1 MAAAA
6 STEALKTLMTRA
18 LPVILAVKVTK
29 EADLGAILLST
40 APDCLKM
47 QPQIKGNGSD
57 ITAGSLAILV
67 DAVYV
72 PTVGPDCSHSL
83 QLPLPAV

>member
-1 MAAAA
+1 MTAAA

-18 LPVILAVKVTK
+18 LPVIRAVKVTK
-29 EADLGAILLST
+29 EADLGAILLSA
-40 APDCLKM
+40 APDCLKK
-47 QPQIKGNGSD
+47 QPQIKGYGWIRYN
-57 ITAGSLAILV
+57 LA

-72 PTVGPDCSHSL
+72 PMVGPDCSHSL